1 MAKQHRAVRTRAAL
15 VQAASAQ
22 FDRDGYD
29 GTSLAKV
36 CKAAGI
42 SLGALTFHFSSKGEL
57 ADAVMAEGRALT
69 QATLLR
75 VTARPGPA
83 LGKVVE
89 LTLELTRLLEKE
101 TSVRSAVRLAR
112 ERPGTGGWSD
122 IWLPVVQQ
130 LLDQAHANGQLRG
143 GTRPADV
150 TTLVEYLTAGAEAYL
165 RRGLQ
170 AGAAS
175 GSGVAQLESIWR
187 LALSGVC
194 VEEAGV
200 SGETGRAPGAGQAE
214 PPLPAGP
221 FGDDT
226 SGSGGSGSGGVIH
239 S

>member
-15 VQAASAQ
+15 VQAAAAQ

-150 TTLVEYLTAGAEAYL
+150 TTLVEYLTAGA
-165 RRGLQ
+165 
-170 AGAAS
+170 AS